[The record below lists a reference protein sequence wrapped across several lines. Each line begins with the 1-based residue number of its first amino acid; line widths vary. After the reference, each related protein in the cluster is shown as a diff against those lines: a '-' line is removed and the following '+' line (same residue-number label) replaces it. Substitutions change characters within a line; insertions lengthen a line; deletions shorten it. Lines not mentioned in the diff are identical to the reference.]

1 MANNENQK
9 TYFIFIRSTGEKVP
23 VSKEQHDA
31 FYKEADRIRHKEQ
44 DHGRCMCPYRYAW
57 KCDGDCIGCEYHA
70 AGDTLS
76 LDVTNPDGNGNM
88 YDYLPN
94 NNTPIEELIS
104 DRILLEQLFARLR
117 ELDPEADT
125 IIQLWMDHPE
135 GISDRAIAREL
146 GRPQKTFA
154 DQMSGGMILKDATI
168 FGQSGG
174 TLLGGGEAGDEAVV
188 GVSSLRS
195 MIQDAVSGA
204 TLSVSGDQPLINIE
218 EMSVRSD
225 DDIRKISQQ
234 LNTLLTAGRRAK
246 GLV

>member
-1 MANNENQK
+1 MSKEEKQ
-9 TYFIFIRSTGEKVP
+9 YFIFIRSTGEKVP
-23 VSKEQHDA
+23 ISKEQHDA

-154 DQMSGGMILKDATI
+154 DQMKKYRTDLRRIT
-168 FGQSGG
+168 
-174 TLLGGGEAGDEAVV
+174 GDKEDPDHEPQQFRPLSFNKMVAEFFYFF
-188 GVSSLRS
+188 LRS
-195 MIQDAVSGA
+195 NCLLISSG
-204 TLSVSGDQPLINIE
+204 T
-218 EMSVRSD
+218 
-225 DDIRKISQQ
+225 
-234 LNTLLTAGRRAK
+234 
-246 GLV
+246 

>member
-1 MANNENQK
+1 MADTSQVPLEELEDSIIELSNQ
-9 TYFIFIRSTGEKVP
+9 TG
-23 VSKEQHDA
+23 VSSSEIAQNVYD
-31 FYKEADRIRHKEQ
+31 
-44 DHGRCMCPYRYAW
+44 AW

-88 YDYLPN
+88 YDYLPDN
-94 NNTPIEELIS
+94 DTPIEEFIS

-154 DQMSGGMILKDATI
+154 DQMKKYRTDLRRIT
-168 FGQSGG
+168 
-174 TLLGGGEAGDEAVV
+174 GD
-188 GVSSLRS
+188 
-195 MIQDAVSGA
+195 
-204 TLSVSGDQPLINIE
+204 
-218 EMSVRSD
+218 
-225 DDIRKISQQ
+225 K
-234 LNTLLTAGRRAK
+234 
-246 GLV
+246 